1 MESTGP
7 IKQHADLIFALVL
20 EHAPRI
26 LLALLTLIVGLWVVR
41 AVSRVLGRGLTHRR
55 IDPTLVPFLSSLLGW
70 GLKILLFIS
79 VASMIGIQT
88 TSFVAIL
95 GAAGLAVGLAL
106 QGSLANFA
114 GGMLILIFRPY
125 KVGDLIESQGQV
137 GVVREIQIFTTTLV
151 SADSR
156 RIIIPN
162 GSLSNGIIKNHS
174 AEGVMRVDLTV
185 SVSYA
190 ADLVKAKAALL
201 DLVKQNPH
209 VLSDPA
215 PVVAVS
221 ELGDGAVHLVIRPS
235 CLPEHY
241 WAVYFETLE
250 KVPDALTV
258 AGVPLPIPRRDIHVI
273 QQPNRP
279 LPAPSALT

>member
-1 MESTGP
+1 MESTGR
-7 IKQHADLIFALVL
+7 IREHADRLIALAI
-20 EHAPRI
+20 EYAPKL
-26 LLALLTLIVGLWVVR
+26 LLALFTLFVGLWVIR
-41 AVSRVLGRGLTHRR
+41 AITGMVKKALGHRR
-55 IDPTLVPFLSSLLGW
+55 LDPTLAPFLAGVIAW
-70 GLKILLFIS
+70 VLKIVLLIS

-125 KVGDLIESQGQV
+125 KAGDLIESQGHI

-151 SADSR
+151 SSDNR

-174 AEGVMRVDLTV
+174 AEGIMRVDLTV

-190 ADLVKAKAALL
+190 ADLAKAKTALL
-201 DLVKQNPH
+201 DLVKRNPH
-209 VLSDPA
+209 VLTDPS

-221 ELGDGAVHLVIRPS
+221 ELADGAVHLVIRPS
-235 CLPEHY
+235 TTPEHY
-241 WAVYFETLE
+241 WDVYFDTLE
-250 KVPDALTV
+250 RIPGVLAG
-258 AGVPLPIPRRDIHVI
+258 AGVPLPVVRRDVHLVP
-273 QQPNRP
+273 QPDQARDV
-279 LPAPSALT
+279 AAS